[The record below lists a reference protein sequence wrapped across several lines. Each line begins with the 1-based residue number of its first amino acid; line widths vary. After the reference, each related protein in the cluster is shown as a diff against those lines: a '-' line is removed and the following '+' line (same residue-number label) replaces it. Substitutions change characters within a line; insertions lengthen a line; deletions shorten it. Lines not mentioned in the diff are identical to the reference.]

1 MAETKTPKP
10 APKSRYGPSFDEIER
25 RDPVQWHAAHR
36 AWVRKSFM
44 VLYSFKSSFIVTKQ
58 FLEIF

>member
-1 MAETKTPKP
+1 MSETTNPTPKP

-36 AWVRKSFM
+36 AWVNKWFSCIIILPSNKS
-44 VLYSFKSSFIVTKQ
+44 
-58 FLEIF
+58 